1 VSWDYQGGRIEKG
14 RRLPNFLFC
23 DILTEEEINCME
35 KKRKINRWDRRRSKR
50 RLRKLKES
58 EKYKKIE
65 SSLDTVNIK
74 LPELTDKQ
82 KAGIKS
88 DLLKGTKRRREA

>member
-1 VSWDYQGGRIEKG
+1 
-14 RRLPNFLFC
+14 
-23 DILTEEEINCME
+23 ME

-65 SSLDTVNIK
+65 SSLDTVDIK

-82 KAGIKS
+82 KEGIKS
-88 DLLKGTKRRREA
+88 DLLKGIVKAKGGTKRAQKRS